1 MILDPIE
8 LINVDESIMLQPGLK
23 LLRANEGEATL
34 DGILNNRRLTIA
46 HAIPSLI
53 SLLVDFLIMHLK
65 IIGHV
70 LLMQNGQ
77 VRM

>member
-1 MILDPIE
+1 LILDLIE
-8 LINVDESIMLQPGLK
+8 LINVDESIMLQLGLK

-34 DGILNNRRLTIA
+34 DRILINCRSTIA

-53 SLLVDFLIMHLK
+53 SLLVDVLIMHLK
-65 IIGHV
+65 IIDHV
-70 LLMQNGQ
+70 LLMKNGQ